1 MTSKFDKA
9 IQFFEEGLLITA
21 NKRVLATSFFKRAE
35 EKEKLLEGLEVSYG
49 SSQLKS
55 QMFSQYEESII
66 FVEDVKI
73 FPDKEVKPKFGRPNT
88 LTFIFKNDF
97 IPDKNFYKILDLHG
111 YFIVKEENNFNF
123 KNSKTYFCQLEPK
136 FPIEIGISNLSVR
149 FLHITRKDCLK
160 KVSKIG
166 LTPKESQTTFK
177 HPGNR
182 IYLFATKNPELFVN
196 SLKAKLAEDKCIEL
210 SYMVALEI
218 DSEFVRNN
226 YLFID
231 ESFEHKPNCAA
242 VFILKNIPPSKI
254 ILYEQ

>member
-1 MTSKFDKA
+1 MTDKFNKA
-9 IQFFEEGLLITA
+9 IQLFQEELSRTT

-35 EKEKLLEGLEVSYG
+35 EKEKLMEGLEVSYG
-49 SSQLKS
+49 SDQLKS
-55 QMFSQYEESII
+55 QIFSRYKQNII

-73 FPDKEVKPKFGRPNT
+73 FPDKAVKPKFGRPST

-97 IPDKNFYKILDLHG
+97 KPDKDFYKILDLHG
-111 YFIVKEENNFNF
+111 YFIVKEERNFDFQN
-123 KNSKTYFCQLEPK
+123 KKTYLCQLEPK
-136 FPIEIGISNLSVR
+136 FPIEISISNPAVK

-160 KVSKIG
+160 RIFKIG

-196 SLKAKLAEDKCIEL
+196 SLKTKLAEDKRIEL
-210 SYMVALEI
+210 SSMVALEI

-242 VFILKNIPPSKI
+242 VFVLKNIPSSEI
-254 ILYEQ
+254 TLYEQ